1 MEELARLGKDISTA
15 LALGDSRRVV
25 EILQEMHKLQLR
37 VTLEYTPPSNH
48 RYNSSDVSGL
58 NPMDLADSRESEKLD
73 AIKARSLRRPE

>member
-1 MEELARLGKDISTA
+1 MEELSRLGEDITIA

-25 EILQEMHKLQLR
+25 EILQELHKQRLK

-48 RYNSSDVSGL
+48 RHNSSDVSKL
-58 NPMDLADSRESEKLD
+58 NPMDLVDSRESEKFH